1 MINCTT
7 KSKIIEYESERGA
20 IYIEF
25 NSQVNLNR
33 INFIEIQSNKR
44 KRYIINTECH
54 LDNNEIYCLA
64 YFNVKGGEYKIISV
78 SYGDE

>member
-1 MINCTT
+1 MINYWT
-7 KSKIIEYESERGA
+7 KTKIIEYQSLRQT

-25 NSQVNLNR
+25 DSQVNYNR

-54 LDNNEIYCLA
+54 IDNNEIYCLA
-64 YFNVKGGEYKIISV
+64 YFNVKGGNIK
-78 SYGDE
+78 